1 MASSS
6 SVLVFAILLLSAG
19 PSAYADGIGSDP
31 TITVIEEGEG
41 PDDIVKAISL
51 PDHLTAGA
59 QTGNASE
66 AAASA
71 NAEARNFGHQV
82 SQDARDGARTEV
94 RTDNPAR
101 TRHGAN

>member
-6 SVLVFAILLLSAG
+6 SVSVFAILLLSAG
-19 PSAYADGIGSDP
+19 PIAYADTIDSDP

-41 PDDIVKAISL
+41 PDDIVKAISV
-51 PDHLTAGA
+51 PDHRTASA
-59 QTGNASE
+59 STGNGSE
-66 AAASA
+66 APTTS
-71 NAEARNFGHQV
+71 AEARNFGHQV
-82 SQDARDGARTEV
+82 SQDARERARTDV